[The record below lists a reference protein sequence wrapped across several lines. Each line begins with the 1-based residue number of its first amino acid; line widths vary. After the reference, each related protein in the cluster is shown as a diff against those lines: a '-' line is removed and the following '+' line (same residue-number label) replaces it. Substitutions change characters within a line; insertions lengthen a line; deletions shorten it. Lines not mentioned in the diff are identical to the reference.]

1 MDGSN
6 LSNVM
11 YVCFL
16 IPMLLSLFILGRRE
30 RLVVSYILIGATV
43 CLAVSRLNTVL
54 YGLTGRDM
62 LYYTTTISPIVEEI
76 VKALPVLFFAFAVS
90 SDRQKLVS
98 ISFAVG
104 LGFAIMENIIIFTQN
119 LSDMSVTWAI
129 IRGFGAGLM
138 HSVCTVAVGIGI
150 SMVRAKKK
158 LFYCGTSALLMMSI
172 TYHAIFNT
180 VAMSAYRTL
189 GFMIPILTYI
199 PILYFQ
205 IKKAR
210 SEIHAGVDKQPSG
223 H

>member
-6 LSNVM
+6 LSYVM

-16 IPMLLSLFILGRRE
+16 IPMLLSLLILGRRE

-43 CLAVSRLNTVL
+43 CLVVSKLNATL

-62 LYYTTTISPIVEEI
+62 LYYTTTISPIAEE
-76 VKALPVLFFAFAVS
+76 VAKALPVLIYAFAVS

-98 ISFAVG
+98 ISFAAG
-104 LGFAIMENIIIFTQN
+104 LGFAIMENMIIFTQN
-119 LSDMSVTWAI
+119 LSDMSVAWAI

-150 SMVRAKKK
+150 SLVRTKKK
-158 LFYCGTSALLMMSI
+158 LFYCGTAALLMMAV

-180 VAMSAYRTL
+180 VAMSAYRSL
-189 GFMIPILTYI
+189 GFVIPVLTYI

-205 IKKAR
+205 IRKR
-210 SEIHAGVDKQPSG
+210 SAETVPI
-223 H
+223 